1 MNLEEKTLDN
11 SVVYDGKILKLV
23 LKDVLLPNG
32 KTAKRE
38 VVAHSGGVGVI
49 ALTKDDE
56 ILLVKQFRSPYEK
69 TVIEIPAG
77 KKEPGEDPLECGKRE
92 LLEETG
98 FTAEE
103 FIPLG
108 DLYPSPGYCGEII
121 HLFLAIGLNKSN
133 QNLDEDEFLTVLK
146 IPFSKALDMVM
157 SGEICD
163 SKTMVAIL
171 KTALFKANRKV

>member
-49 ALTKDDE
+49 ALTKDEE

-98 FTAEE
+98 FTAEK

-108 DLYPSPGYCGEII
+108 ELYPSPGYCGETI
-121 HLFLAIGLNKSN
+121 HLFLATSLNKSN

-146 IPFSKALDMVM
+146 IPFSEALDMVM

>member
-98 FTAEE
+98 FTAEK

-163 SKTMVAIL
+163 SKTVVAIL
-171 KTALFKANRKV
+171 KTTLFKANRKV

>member
-69 TVIEIPAG
+69 TVMEIPAG

-108 DLYPSPGYCGEII
+108 ELYPSPGYCGEII

-146 IPFSKALDMVM
+146 IPFSEALDMVM

>member
-108 DLYPSPGYCGEII
+108 ELYPSPGYCGEII

-146 IPFSKALDMVM
+146 TPFSKALDMVM
-157 SGEICD
+157 SGKICD

>member
-11 SVVYDGKILKLV
+11 SCVYDGKILKLI

-49 ALTKDDE
+49 ALTEDDE

-69 TVIEIPAG
+69 IVTEIPAG
-77 KKEPGEDPLECGKRE
+77 KKEQGEDPLECGKRE

-98 FTAEE
+98 FCAEK

-108 DLYPSPGYCGEII
+108 EVLPSPGYCGEII
-121 HLFLAIGLNKSN
+121 YLFLALGLKS
-133 QNLDEDEFLTVLK
+133 QQQSLDEDEFLTFEK
-146 IPFSKALDMVM
+146 IPLNKALSMVM
-157 SGEICD
+157 SGEISD
-163 SKTMVAIL
+163 SKTQVAIL
-171 KTALFKANRKV
+171 KTALLKADGRI

>member
-49 ALTKDDE
+49 ALTKDDG

-108 DLYPSPGYCGEII
+108 ELYPSPGYCGEII

-146 IPFSKALDMVM
+146 IPFSEALDMVM

-171 KTALFKANRKV
+171 KTALLKANRKV

>member
-98 FTAEE
+98 FTAEK

-108 DLYPSPGYCGEII
+108 ELYPSPGYCGEII
-121 HLFLAIGLNKSN
+121 HLFLATSLNKSN

-146 IPFSKALDMVM
+146 IPFSEALDMVM

>member
-56 ILLVKQFRSPYEK
+56 ILLVKQFRSPHEK
-69 TVIEIPAG
+69 TVMEIPAG

-98 FTAEE
+98 FTAEK

-108 DLYPSPGYCGEII
+108 ELYPSPGYCGEII
-121 HLFLAIGLNKSN
+121 HLFLATSLNKSN

-146 IPFSKALDMVM
+146 IPFSEALDMVM

-171 KTALFKANRKV
+171 KTALLKANRKV

>member
-49 ALTKDDE
+49 ALTKDEE

-98 FTAEE
+98 FTAEK

-108 DLYPSPGYCGEII
+108 ELYPSPGYCGEII
-121 HLFLAIGLNKSN
+121 HLFLATSLNKSN
-133 QNLDEDEFLTVLK
+133 QNLDEDEFLTVERYPLPVFEAM
-146 IPFSKALDMVM
+146 IAR
-157 SGEICD
+157 GEIVD
-163 SKTMVAIL
+163 GKTLSAYTL
-171 KTALFKANRKV
+171 AKAKGLL

>member
-11 SVVYDGKILKLV
+11 SVVYDGKIIKLV

-49 ALTKDDE
+49 ALTENNE

-69 TVIEIPAG
+69 VVTEIPAG
-77 KKEPGEDPLECGKRE
+77 KKEAGEDPLECGKRE

-98 FTAEE
+98 FIAKE
-103 FIPLG
+103 FCSLG
-108 DLYPSPGYCGEII
+108 ELLPSPGYCGEII
-121 HLFLAIGLNKSN
+121 YLFLATGLTKAN
-133 QNLDEDEFLTVLK
+133 QNLDEDEFLTFEKVDFDKAVSMVL
-146 IPFSKALDMVM
+146 
-157 SGEICD
+157 SGEISD
-163 SKTMVAIL
+163 SKTQVAIL
-171 KTALFKANRKV
+171 KTALLKTSGRI